1 MNSARSLSKFLKPL
15 SQSTCR
21 RMATQATSGVG
32 FALTEEQA
40 GIQDLARKF
49 TRENIVPV
57 AAQYDRSMEYP
68 WPIIK
73 GAHSV
78 GLLNTHIPEEYGGP
92 GLGLLEC
99 ALISEELAYGC
110 TGIQTAIEANGLAQA
125 PLIVAASEE
134 TKKKYLGRMSEA
146 PLVAAYGVTEP
157 GAGSDVA
164 NISTRAVKRGDK
176 WVLNGTKMWIT
187 NAGHASWFFVLART
201 DTSQPAS
208 RGMTGFVVDADSPGI
223 SLGKKEINMGQR
235 CSDTRM
241 VTFEDVEIPEENVIG
256 TPGEGFKIAMKAFDI
271 TRPLVASAAVGLAQ
285 RALEEATQYAQTR
298 KTMGLPIIQHQAVA
312 FMLADMAI
320 QTEAARALVWKA
332 AWSKDAGQRNTL
344 YASMAKTLASRTA
357 VENANLAVQVFGG
370 AGFNTEYPVEKLFRD
385 SKIFEL
391 YEGTSQIQRLII
403 SRTLPSLYPAA

>member
-1 MNSARSLSKFLKPL
+1 
-15 SQSTCR
+15 
-21 RMATQATSGVG
+21 MATQAQSVVG
-32 FALTEEQA
+32 FGLSEEQA

-57 AAQYDRSMEYP
+57 AAQYDRSMVGRYVWTGSPVDVAELQQYP
-68 WPIIK
+68 WPVIK
-73 GAHSV
+73 RAHSV
-78 GLLNTHIPEEYGGP
+78 GLLNTHIPEDYGGP

-134 TKKKYLGRMSEA
+134 LKRKFLGRMTEA
-146 PLVAAYGVTEP
+146 PLVAAYCVTEP

-164 NISTRAVKRGDK
+164 NISTKAEKKGDK
-176 WVLNGTKMWIT
+176 WILNGTKMWIT
-187 NAGHASWFFVLART
+187 NAGHANWFFVLART
-201 DTSQPAS
+201 DSSQPAS
-208 RGMTGFVVDADSPGI
+208 RGMTGFVVEADSDGI

-241 VTFEDVEIPEENVIG
+241 VTFEDVEVPESNVIG
-256 TPGEGFKIAMKAFDI
+256 APGEGFKIAMKAFDI
-271 TRPLVASAAVGLAQ
+271 TRPLVAAAAVGLSQ
-285 RALEEATQYAQTR
+285 RALEEATLYAQTR
-298 KTMGLPIIQHQAVA
+298 KTMGVPIIQHQAVA

-320 QTEAARALVWKA
+320 QTEASRALVWKA
-332 AWSKDAGQRNTL
+332 AWTKDAGQRNTL
-344 YASMAKTLASRTA
+344 YASMAKTMASRTA

-370 AGFNTEYPVEKLFRD
+370 AGYNTEYPVEKLFRD

-391 YEGTSQIQRLII
+391 YEGTSQIQRMII
-403 SRTLPSLYPAA
+403 SRTLATLYPAA

>member
-1 MNSARSLSKFLKPL
+1 MNNARSLSKFLKPL

-187 NAGHASWFFVLART
+187 NAGHANWFFVLART

>member
-1 MNSARSLSKFLKPL
+1 MMNSLRTLRTVPNVLRR
-15 SQSTCR
+15 QSR
-21 RMATQATSGVG
+21 AMATQAVG
-32 FALTEEQA
+32 FGLTEEQA

-57 AAQYDRSMEYP
+57 AAQYDRSMQYP
-68 WPIIK
+68 WPVIK
-73 GAHSV
+73 AAHSV

-110 TGIQTAIEANGLAQA
+110 TGIQTAIEANGLAEA
-125 PLIVAASEE
+125 PVIVAASEE
-134 TKKKYLGRMSEA
+134 LKKKYLGRMTEA
-146 PLVAAYGVTEP
+146 PLVAAYCVTEP

-164 NISTRAVKRGDK
+164 NISTKAVKKGDK
-176 WVLNGTKMWIT
+176 WILNGTKMWIT
-187 NAGHASWFFVLART
+187 NAGHANWFFVLART
-201 DTSQPAS
+201 DASQPAS
-208 RGMTGFVVDADSPGI
+208 RGMTGFVVDADSFGI

-241 VTFEDVEIPEENVIG
+241 VTFEDVEVPESNVIG
-256 TPGEGFKIAMKAFDI
+256 APGAGFKIAMKAFDI
-271 TRPLVASAAVGLAQ
+271 TRPLVASAAVGLSQ
-285 RALEEATQYAQTR
+285 RALEEATLYAQTR
-298 KTMGLPIIQHQAVA
+298 KTMGVPIIQHQAVA

-320 QTEAARALVWKA
+320 QTEASRALVWKA

-344 YASMAKTLASRTA
+344 YASMAKTMASRTA

-391 YEGTSQIQRLII
+391 YE
-403 SRTLPSLYPAA
+403 

>member
-1 MNSARSLSKFLKPL
+1 MNALRTAQNVL
-15 SQSTCR
+15 R
-21 RMATQATSGVG
+21 RQTRTMATQAQSAVG
-32 FALTEEQA
+32 FGLTEEQA

-57 AAQYDRSMEYP
+57 AAQYDRSMQYP

-73 GAHSV
+73 SAHSV

-125 PLIVAASEE
+125 PVIVAASEE
-134 TKKKYLGRMSEA
+134 LKQKYLGRMTEE
-146 PLVAAYGVTEP
+146 PLVAAYCVTEP

-164 NISTRAVKRGDK
+164 NISTKAEKKGDK
-176 WVLNGTKMWIT
+176 WILNGTKMWIT
-187 NAGHASWFFVLART
+187 NAGHANWFFVLART
-201 DTSQPAS
+201 DASQPAS
-208 RGMTGFVVDADSPGI
+208 RGMTGFVVDADSHGI

-241 VTFEDVEIPEENVIG
+241 VTFEDVEVPESNVIG
-256 TPGEGFKIAMKAFDI
+256 APGEGFKIAMKAFDI
-271 TRPLVASAAVGLAQ
+271 TRPLVASAAVGLSQ
-285 RALEEATQYAQTR
+285 RALEEATLYAQTR
-298 KTMGLPIIQHQAVA
+298 KTMGVPIIQHQAVA

-320 QTEAARALVWKA
+320 QTEASRALVWKA
-332 AWSKDAGQRNTL
+332 AWAKDAGQRNTF
-344 YASMAKTLASRTA
+344 YASMAKTMASRTA
-357 VENANLAVQVFGG
+357 VENANLAVQIFGG

-391 YEGTSQIQRLII
+391 YEGTSQIQRMII
-403 SRTLPSLYPAA
+403 SRTLSTLYPAA